1 MPGARCARSRA
12 WCVVNT
18 RVSHHGH
25 TGNTRHSPRNG
36 FTAYIALSRVTG
48 LSCHPRRRN
57 CFRQL
62 DASVGASGPH
72 DFAVCTSALLSAA
85 PPASI
90 ASRPAFVTIASRPS
104 DGTGPNRY
112 ISVSTKPSSD
122 ISENQKLAGWAAFRA
137 GDRGLTLM
145 VRRRACAVSNHRGRD
160 ASHPS
165 RRGQAAAPQDEVSH
179 PRSNS

>member
-25 TGNTRHSPRNG
+25 TGITRHSPRNG
-36 FTAYIALSRVTG
+36 FNGYFVLSRVTG
-48 LSCHPRRRN
+48 LSCHPRRRS
-57 CFRQL
+57 FLHQL

-72 DFAVCTSALLSAA
+72 DFAVCKPALSSAA

-112 ISVSTKPSSD
+112 ISVSTKPSSE
-122 ISENQKLAGWAAFRA
+122 ISENQKLAGRAAFRA
-137 GDRGLTLM
+137 ADRGLTLM
-145 VRRRACAVSNHRGRD
+145 VRRRACAVSNHRGPVSLILRD
-160 ASHPS
+160 ARKS
-165 RRGQAAAPQDEVSH
+165 APQDEASH
-179 PRSNS
+179 PGSNS